1 MDSITIVF
9 LLLVIA
15 VWYFWIRAAKEKL
28 QIWRAVRNT
37 RLMQAPSNSKNNKSV
52 SIGFRYLPVRLSGDM
67 PEFEGM
73 MFVNEKGQCTT
84 SGPVLKLD
92 KAQMRTWHNVKAPN
106 GYTGISF
113 EILGKSF
120 DVLPD
125 YNVLAEEFFTKEL
138 NSLLDVKFPEDL

>member
-1 MDSITIVF
+1 
-9 LLLVIA
+9 
-15 VWYFWIRAAKEKL
+15 
-28 QIWRAVRNT
+28 
-37 RLMQAPSNSKNNKSV
+37 
-52 SIGFRYLPVRLSGDM
+52 
-67 PEFEGM
+67 
-73 MFVNEKGQCTT
+73 
-84 SGPVLKLD
+84 
-92 KAQMRTWHNVKAPN
+92 MRTWHNVKAPN